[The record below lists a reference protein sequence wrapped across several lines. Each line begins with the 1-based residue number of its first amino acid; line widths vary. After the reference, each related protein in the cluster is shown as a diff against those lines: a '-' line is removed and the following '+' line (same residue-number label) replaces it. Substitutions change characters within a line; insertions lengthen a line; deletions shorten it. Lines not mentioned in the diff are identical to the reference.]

1 INKHIAMRMGMSVL
15 RIHLSRPK
23 GLIHKNDI
31 HSLALASTESMVESI
46 TNIHAQD
53 KIFSIFI

>member
-1 INKHIAMRMGMSVL
+1 MSVL